1 MDQAG
6 NGGMDLVVF
15 GASGD
20 LARRKVLP
28 AIGPVARGRV
38 HVLGVG
44 RSDLSR
50 AAFRR
55 VARRMMTP

>member
-1 MDQAG
+1 MDQAR

-28 AIGPVARGRV
+28 ASGAVARGRV
-38 HVLGVG
+38 ARLG
-44 RSDLSR
+44 SR
-50 AAFRR
+50 AK
-55 VARRMMTP
+55 